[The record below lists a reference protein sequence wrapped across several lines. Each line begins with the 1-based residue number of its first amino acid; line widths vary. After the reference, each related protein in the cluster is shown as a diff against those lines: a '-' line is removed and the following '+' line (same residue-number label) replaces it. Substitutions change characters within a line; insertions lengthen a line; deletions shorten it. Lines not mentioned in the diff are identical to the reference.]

1 MSDNSSIDQAFRN
14 RLGNFEP
21 EVGEAAWERLVP
33 HLPEPG
39 RKKRIWV
46 WILLGGMLA
55 APLPVREFTTRWLG
69 PVTLEQKATSG
80 MAGDESTLE
89 KEVQSIDIQGVKLNE
104 QISPSGS
111 SPTNQA
117 TAHHVASEQPESP
130 FVSQSAFLVPER
142 VTFPDSVLAGFS
154 FTAVAFPG
162 NDSYVVQPFMT
173 AAEDTTPFSV
183 VVIQTE
189 SIPENSPVHTP
200 VSPEKVRRPVHYRIA
215 GGLSQSFSHLH
226 PVLTDFTLV
235 ENVVLPGMVSPRRL
249 GVRLDM
255 EALFPLKSWLYFS
268 LGGAASMDQLDY
280 SLTTTSLTG
289 TYTRTGGTSLV
300 EGVQFTPVT
309 TTAEQTF
316 AYRYWS
322 AFLAPG
328 FGVTRKHHLFQSRLL
343 IPVAGQAS
351 VQSVDDQVFSAVNR
365 ISRYEVW
372 YAYRLHERP
381 GSLLFG
387 PGISYP
393 LGKTRF
399 AGAPVGMSPYQVFL
413 SAGVVW

>member
-21 EVGEAAWERLVP
+21 EVGEAAWERLIP

-55 APLPVREFTTRWLG
+55 APLPVREFTARWLG
-69 PVTLEQKATSG
+69 PETMDQKAALG
-80 MAGDESTLE
+80 MAVDESTLE
-89 KEVQSIDIQGVKLNE
+89 KEIQSVDIQAVEANE
-104 QISPSGS
+104 QISASGS
-111 SPTNQA
+111 NSNNQA
-117 TAHHVASEQPESP
+117 TSHDLPSADPESP
-130 FVSQSAFLVPER
+130 IVSQSAFSVPER

-189 SIPENSPVHTP
+189 SIPENAPVQTPASPA
-200 VSPEKVRRPVHYRIA
+200 KIRRPLHYRIA

-235 ENVVLPGMVSPRRL
+235 ENVDLPGRISSRRMGMRMDAEML
-249 GVRLDM
+249 L
-255 EALFPLKSWLYFS
+255 PLRPWFYLSV
-268 LGGAASMDQLDY
+268 GGAASFDQLHY
-280 SLTTTSLTG
+280 SLTTTTLTG
-289 TYTRTGGTSLV
+289 SYTRTMGTNLL
-300 EGVQFTPVT
+300 EGVQFSPVT
-309 TTAEQTF
+309 TTVEQTF
-316 AYRYWS
+316 AYRSWS
-322 AFLAPG
+322 AFFAPG
-328 FGVTRKHHLFQSRLL
+328 FGMARKHHVFQSRLL
-343 IPVAGQAS
+343 IPLAGKTS
-351 VQSVDDQVFSAVNR
+351 LQSADGQVFNAFNR
-365 ISRYEVW
+365 ISRCEAW
-372 YAYRLHERP
+372 YAWRVHERP

-399 AGAPVGMSPYQVFL
+399 SGAPVGMSPYQVFL